1 MTPHPFVTA
10 FKPRPHT
17 VAAEDPSGIEAAQG
31 LDMALWTGK
40 MSKTIGTV
48 SANGI
53 DDPNVQGGLGRD
65 SDSGKN
71 RPEST
76 PTPHQQQ
83 QQHH

>member
-40 MSKTIGTV
+40 MFRGRGLHRHRVYMRYNIYAKSPHILGV
-48 SANGI
+48 ERSR
-53 DDPNVQGGLGRD
+53 PNRD
-65 SDSGKN
+65 NCYTATS
-71 RPEST
+71 
-76 PTPHQQQ
+76 
-83 QQHH
+83 

>member
-40 MSKTIGTV
+40 MSKMTGTA
-48 SANGI
+48 SADGAAE
-53 DDPNVQGGLGRD
+53 PNAQGVQ
-65 SDSGKN
+65 
-71 RPEST
+71 
-76 PTPHQQQ
+76 
-83 QQHH
+83 